1 MKIIKIIGVLFISA
15 LLLGGC
21 ASSNIREGQASTVKR
36 GTVLSMMPLKLSGR
50 STGTGAAIGS
60 VIGTVAGAN
69 QRRSFKGMLIGA
81 FVGQVVGVVGGKALE
96 DKIVESDGFN
106 VAIKTDGGD
115 EIAVAQKADDISARG
130 IVVGS
135 RVKVFGALATATVE
149 RE

>member
-1 MKIIKIIGVLFISA
+1 MKIINIIGVLFISV

-21 ASSNIREGQASTVKR
+21 ATSNFREGQVSTVKR
-36 GTVLSMMPLKLSGR
+36 GTVLSMTPVKLAGR
-50 STGTGAAIGS
+50 NTGAGAALGS
-60 VIGTVAGAN
+60 VVGTVAGAN
-69 QRRSFKGMLIGA
+69 QGRSFKGMLIGA
-81 FVGQVVGVVGGKALE
+81 LVGQVVGVVGGKALE

-115 EIAVAQKADDISARG
+115 EIAIAQKADDIATRG

-135 RVKVFGALATATVE
+135 RVKVFGTLASATIE